1 MPVVTRSILINAP
14 PEELFALSQDY
25 GLRRQWDPFV
35 REMRFLDGALEAGL
49 GVRVWVKAWTGLT
62 MVVGFVSFHPPDS
75 VAMKM
80 LRGPFFFKQ
89 FAGTWLFKAK
99 NAGTTEVTFRYG
111 FTVRWHW
118 LGMLLNP
125 IIKML
130 FTRDV
135 KARLEGMKRAVRD
148 GILDRLG
155 EPCT

>member
-14 PEELFALSQDY
+14 PEELFSLSQDY

-49 GVRVWVKAWTGLT
+49 GVRVWVKAWTSLT
-62 MVVGFVSFHPPDS
+62 MEVEFVSFHPPDS

-99 NAGTTEVTFRYG
+99 DVRATEVT
-111 FTVRWHW
+111 
-118 LGMLLNP
+118 
-125 IIKML
+125 
-130 FTRDV
+130 
-135 KARLEGMKRAVRD
+135 
-148 GILDRLG
+148 
-155 EPCT
+155 